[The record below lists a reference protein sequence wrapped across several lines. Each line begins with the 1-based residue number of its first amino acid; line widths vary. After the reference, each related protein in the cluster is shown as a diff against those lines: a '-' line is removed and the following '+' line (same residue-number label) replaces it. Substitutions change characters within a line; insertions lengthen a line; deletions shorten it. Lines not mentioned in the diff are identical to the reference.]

1 MKKSLADDKA
11 EEIVS
16 IDLAGKSSMADW
28 MVIASGRSSRHVT
41 AIAEN
46 LVERL
51 KESGRRNVAVEGK
64 SAGDWVLVDAGD
76 VIAHVFRPEVRIF
89 YQLEKMWQV
98 PAESAP
104 PRRRRA
110 TKAAAAVA
118 AAPAEDE
125 GR

>member
-1 MKKSLADDKA
+1 VQTSLADDKA

-51 KESGRRNVAVEGK
+51 KASGRRNIAVEGK

-76 VIAHVFRPEVRIF
+76 VIAHVFRPEVRTF

-98 PAESAP
+98 PAEGAP
-104 PRRRRA
+104 PRRRR
-110 TKAAAAVA
+110 TSKAAAA

-125 GR
+125 VG

>member
-1 MKKSLADDKA
+1 VQKSLADDKA

-16 IDLAGKSSMADW
+16 IDLAGKSSIADW

-51 KESGRRNVAVEGK
+51 KESGRRNVSVEGK
-64 SAGDWVLVDAGD
+64 SAGDWVLVDAGE
-76 VIAHVFRPEVRIF
+76 VIAHVFRPEVRNF

-98 PAESAP
+98 PAEPAP
-104 PRRRRA
+104 PRRRRVA
-110 TKAAAAVA
+110 KAAAANAV
-118 AAPAEDE
+118 PVSE
-125 GR
+125 GGGR

>member
-1 MKKSLADDKA
+1 MQTSLADDKA

-51 KESGRRNVAVEGK
+51 KASGRRNIAVEGK

-76 VIAHVFRPEVRIF
+76 VIAHVFRPEVRTF

-98 PAESAP
+98 PAEGAP
-104 PRRRRA
+104 PRRRR
-110 TKAAAAVA
+110 TSKAAAA

-125 GR
+125 VG